1 MKFIGFDIETAG
13 NGDAYG
19 LQPYRVRQGTA
30 RITSFAFVTEEGDVL
45 FSGLNPEVYDIR
57 QAILWILH
65 QYPEA
70 VLIGWNTQF
79 DVSWLIANG
88 LETEVRACQWLDG
101 QVLRRILENDTDQN
115 KRYGLKPTVAKYLPE
130 YEGYGDAFGANFN
143 TVFTEPAIDQ
153 TLLDYNI
160 LDAGLTAKLGRIF
173 IDLLDDRSLTLATI
187 ICQAIVPVAGAWNHG
202 INIGIDALNKWESDI
217 DADMVEHFANVMTLG
232 GIKPDEFDE
241 ARKML
246 TSPVKLKR
254 YLTIKGFPVKKTD
267 RAELSLFAHI
277 PLVKAISDYK
287 KASTSKTKF
296 IGGIR
301 KALVYNAPGVN
312 SGWDTVHPSCRLF
325 NTYTGRLG
333 YTSTTTK
340 KKLQTGIAIHQFPR
354 GAAARNCIVAP
365 DGYLLGEIDFATQES
380 RLMCDWSN
388 DPVLFDIFTTGKDI
402 HSFMAS
408 IIENVEYEAM
418 LDRLD
423 QKDARAKE
431 MRYLAKVVNL
441 SCQYRTGWK
450 KLIEVGRVQYD
461 VIFDERTAQQ
471 LHRMYRDVYKN
482 VPIYWDSAIR
492 QAKADGYALTRGG
505 RRVYITDW
513 SRANSW
519 SSESTAINFPIQG
532 TGADMKFLA
541 ISQIDKPLYEGAG
554 QYLLDMHDAAFI
566 LVPDTSKG
574 YDLAVECQ
582 RIMSNLPYE
591 DYYNW
596 SPKVALPVDLKI
608 GKAWGSLTEV
618 K

>member
-13 NGDAYG
+13 NGEAYG

-30 RITSFAFVTEEGDVL
+30 RITSAAIVTEDGDVL
-45 FSGLNPEVYDIR
+45 YASLEPSMNDLAGAFHS
-57 QAILWILH
+57 AIA
-65 QYPEA
+65 QYPDA
-70 VLIGWNTQF
+70 VFIGWNTQF
-79 DVSWLIANG
+79 DVAWCIAEG
-88 LETEVRACQWLDG
+88 LEEVMRSVQWLDG
-101 QVLRRILENDTDQN
+101 QVLRRIIENDTDKN
-115 KRYGLKPTVAKYLPE
+115 KCYGLKPSVVKYLPDYAG
-130 YEGYGDAFGANFN
+130 YEEEVGGNFD
-143 TVFTEPAIDQ
+143 VIDQ
-153 TLLDYNI
+153 KLLDYNT
-160 LDAGLTAKLGRIF
+160 LDAGLTAMLGRIF
-173 IDLLDDRSLTLATI
+173 LDLLDDAELVLATI
-187 ICQAIVPVAGAWNHG
+187 ICRAIIPVAGAWDHG
-202 INIGIDALNKWESDI
+202 INIGIPALDKWEKDI
-217 DADMVEHFANVMTLG
+217 DAELIKQIAEVMRLG
-232 GIKPDEFDE
+232 GIRAEDEAD

-246 TSPVKLKR
+246 TSPVKLKTW
-254 YLTIKGFPVKKTD
+254 LTVKGYPVRKTD
-267 RAELSLFAHI
+267 RAELSLFAHV
-277 PLVKAISDYK
+277 PLVKAVSDFK

-312 SGWDTVHPSCRLF
+312 SGWDTVHPSCSLF

-354 GAAARNCIVAP
+354 GQAARDCIVAP
-365 DGYLLGEIDFATQES
+365 DGMLLGEIDFATQES
-380 RLMCDWSN
+380 RLICDFSN
-388 DPVLFDIFTTGKDI
+388 DPVMFDIFSTGKDI
-402 HSFMAS
+402 HSYMAAV
-408 IIENVEYEAM
+408 IENIDYLAM

-423 QKDARAKE
+423 QKDERAKE

-461 VIFDERTAQQ
+461 VIFDERRAQQ
-471 LHRMYRDVYKN
+471 LHRIYRDVYKN

-492 QAKADGYALTRGG
+492 QAKSAGFALTRGG
-505 RRVYITDW
+505 RKVYIDDW
-513 SRANSW
+513 TRGNTWA
-519 SSESTAINFPIQG
+519 SESTAINFPIQG

-541 ISQIDKPLYEGAG
+541 ISQIDQILFEGG
-554 QYLLDMHDAAFI
+554 GKYLLDMHDAAFA
-566 LVPDTSKG
+566 LFPDTSAG
-574 YDLAVECQ
+574 YDLAVECK

-591 DYYNW
+591 AYYNW